1 MKSLKSI
8 FLASGALVALAAGA
22 QAADLPTKKGAPVA
36 EKPNCYATFWS
47 WLDSSAADCPL
58 SYWGVTFYGQLD
70 VGGGYE
76 THASRFNSHRPEAVG
91 QLVQKTSQNGAWQG
105 VPNGLSQSNIG
116 IKWKEQIV
124 PDWYFIGDVNA
135 GFDPYSLQF
144 ANGPRSLVD
153 NTSVAQIDQTS
164 NGDSSRAYGLI
175 NTRAY
180 AGVSNKTFG
189 TLTYGRQY
197 AFSQD
202 VNNSL
207 YDPFGGAYSFSLI
220 GYSSTFG
227 GGLGNT
233 ELSRYNNSVK
243 YVYSDHNIRVGGMTQ
258 VGGWNAGNNAQAAYE
273 LTAGFDWNGLS
284 VDAVYEYAKDAV
296 ALGTFGGVG
305 GVNQISPTLLKAT
318 ISNEQSFQI
327 AAKYKWDRITFFGG
341 YQHEM
346 LTDPS
351 DLPAGAEIRYF
362 NGGVQAL
369 YGATGGN
376 TQGLGA
382 TGAFPAPK
390 ITQVLW
396 TGAKFAALPTVDLI
410 FGYYHVWQK
419 NYVGPNEVF
428 AGPTQSCRPN
438 TTAITG
444 AAAAGFSP
452 QGTASGKCAGSED
465 AISGVVDWRPYKRVD
480 VYAGAMYSK
489 VNGGLATG
497 FFVNNNLAVSGGVR
511 VGF

>member
-1 MKSLKSI
+1 MKLKSI
-8 FLASGALVALAAGA
+8 FLAGGALIALASGAQG
-22 QAADLPTKKGAPVA
+22 ADLPTKKAAPVP
-36 EKPNCYATFWS
+36 EKPNCYASFWT
-47 WLDSSAADCPL
+47 WLDSNPNDCPL
-58 SYWGVTFYGQLD
+58 SYWGVTFYGQID

-76 THASRFNSHRPEAVG
+76 THATAFNKYRPEPVG
-91 QLVQKTSQNGAWQG
+91 QLVSKTSQKGAWQA
-105 VPNGLSQSNIG
+105 VPNGLSQSNFG
-116 IKWKEQIV
+116 VKWKEQIV

-144 ANGPRSLVD
+144 ANGPRSLID
-153 NTSVAQIDQTS
+153 NNTVAQINQTS

-180 AGVSNKTFG
+180 AGVQNKTFG
-189 TLTYGRQY
+189 TFTYGRQY

-207 YDPFGGAYSFSLI
+207 YDPFGGAYAFSLI
-220 GYSSTFG
+220 GFSSTLG

-243 YVYSDHNIRVGGMTQ
+243 YLYSDHGVRVGGMSQ
-258 VGGWNAGNNAQAAYE
+258 VGGWSAGNNAQAAFE

-296 ALGTFGGVG
+296 ALGTLGP
-305 GVNQISPTLLKAT
+305 NIISPTLLKAT
-318 ISNEQSFQI
+318 ISNERSYQI
-327 AAKYKWDRITFFGG
+327 AAKYKWDRITFYGG

-351 DLPAGAEIRYF
+351 DLPGGQNIRYF

-369 YGATGGN
+369 YGAAGAG

-396 TGAKFAALPTVDLI
+396 TGAKFAALPNVDLI

-419 NYVGPNEVF
+419 DYVGSNEVF
-428 AGPTQSCRPN
+428 GGAAATCRTN
-438 TTAITG
+438 TTAVS
-444 AAAAGFSP
+444 AAATAAGFNP
-452 QGTASGKCAGSED
+452 QGSNSSKCAGSED
-465 AISGVVDWRPYKRVD
+465 AISGAVDWKPYKRVD

-489 VNGGLATG
+489 VNGGLAQG
-497 FFVNNNLAVSGGVR
+497 FFVNDNLAFTTGVR